1 MRDRTNR
8 GSNSYSGRRG
18 DDALRFAVQ
27 LALSQ
32 LSNGIGLAEAVQFAA
47 KYHYVTCAAIE
58 AELSK
63 KRGRLSGI
71 GHKRLSHRPDLL
83 GEVQSGRSGPAPP
96 V

>member
-1 MRDRTNR
+1 MRNRTTNR

-18 DDALRFAVQ
+18 NETLRFAVQ

-47 KYHYVTCAAIE
+47 KYHNVTCAAIE

-63 KRGRLSGI
+63 KGNGMSSAGLSG
-71 GHKRLSHRPDLL
+71 L
-83 GEVQSGRSGPAPP
+83 
-96 V
+96 